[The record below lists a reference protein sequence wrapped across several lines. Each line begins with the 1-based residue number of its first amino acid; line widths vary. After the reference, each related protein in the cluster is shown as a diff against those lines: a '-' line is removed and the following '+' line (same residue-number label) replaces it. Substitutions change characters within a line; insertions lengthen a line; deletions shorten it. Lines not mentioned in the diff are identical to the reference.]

1 MKILKRLQSVDDD
14 LDVASSLSN
23 TGDLLKVLEPEID
36 LNELIPSYVFDIVE
50 TDRKNPFL

>member
-1 MKILKRLQSVDDD
+1 MDDD